1 MTQYQDFADLF
12 SFYSRATI
20 QSVKENGELVAG
32 YSQTRQE
39 RLLLRDIIRLFQ
51 CFIERVKGREVNDS
65 NQIDLNSVCQ
75 QTLSLIL
82 KDYEDAPECLKEP
95 CCLQFS
101 AVVLEKLKVGDQRV
115 YENSHKTQHSQHP
128 FSHQSSYPHCLI
140 TSNRL
145 KYLTHSHVLHY
156 SLLWLAI
163 PSCLC
168 FHSI

>member
-128 FSHQSSYPHCLI
+128 FSHRSSYPHCI
-140 TSNRL
+140 
-145 KYLTHSHVLHY
+145 
-156 SLLWLAI
+156 
-163 PSCLC
+163 
-168 FHSI
+168 

>member
-82 KDYEDAPECLKEP
+82 KDYEDAPECLK
-95 CCLQFS
+95 
-101 AVVLEKLKVGDQRV
+101 
-115 YENSHKTQHSQHP
+115 
-128 FSHQSSYPHCLI
+128 
-140 TSNRL
+140 
-145 KYLTHSHVLHY
+145 
-156 SLLWLAI
+156 
-163 PSCLC
+163 
-168 FHSI
+168 

>member
-51 CFIERVKGREVNDS
+51 CFIERVKAREVNDS
-65 NQIDLNSVCQ
+65 SQIDLNSVCQ

-95 CCLQFS
+95 CSLQFS
-101 AVVLEKLKVGDQRV
+101 AVVLEKLKVDWLEGRSIVVTELSTDDI
-115 YENSHKTQHSQHP
+115 HSLI
-128 FSHQSSYPHCLI
+128 CLPLH
-140 TSNRL
+140 TSFD
-145 KYLTHSHVLHY
+145 YL
-156 SLLWLAI
+156 
-163 PSCLC
+163 
-168 FHSI
+168 